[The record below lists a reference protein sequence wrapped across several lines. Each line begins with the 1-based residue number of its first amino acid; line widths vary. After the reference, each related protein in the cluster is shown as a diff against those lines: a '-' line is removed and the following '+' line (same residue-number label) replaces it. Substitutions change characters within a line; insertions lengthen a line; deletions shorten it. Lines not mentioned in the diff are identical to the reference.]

1 MSGLTDQNAPRFI
14 YWKFAARA
22 QTSMLILRAAN
33 VNYVWDTDTANTWPK
48 PKENMPFGQLPV
60 LVHNGRVIAQ
70 SNTIARYCARL
81 SGLWPTKTDE
91 WLKADMIMEHCN
103 DIYSLMSKAKYA
115 GNENQQKKAWAEL
128 AEKKYP
134 EHLSWLVKML
144 GLDDYF
150 GGEKP
155 NAGDVAV
162 FSVLNLASRAGIA
175 TPLEK
180 YPTLMKHSKL
190 ISEMGTINEYLNQ
203 ENPRYLTVPKEEE
216 ETNTATN

>member
-1 MSGLTDQNAPRFI
+1 
-14 YWKFAARA
+14 
-22 QTSMLILRAAN
+22 
-33 VNYVWDTDTANTWPK
+33 
-48 PKENMPFGQLPV
+48 MPFGQLPV

-70 SNTIARYCARL
+70 SGTIARYCARL
-81 SGLWPTKTDE
+81 AGLWPTKTDE

-103 DIYSLMSKAKYA
+103 DIFMLMAKAKYA
-115 GNENQQKKAWAEL
+115 GNENQQRKAWAEL

-162 FSVLNLASRAGIA
+162 FSVLNMATRAGIA

-190 ISEMGTINEYLNQ
+190 VSEMGTIKEYLNQ
-203 ENPRYLTVPKEEE
+203 EYPCYLEVPKEETE
-216 ETNTATN
+216 STTTA